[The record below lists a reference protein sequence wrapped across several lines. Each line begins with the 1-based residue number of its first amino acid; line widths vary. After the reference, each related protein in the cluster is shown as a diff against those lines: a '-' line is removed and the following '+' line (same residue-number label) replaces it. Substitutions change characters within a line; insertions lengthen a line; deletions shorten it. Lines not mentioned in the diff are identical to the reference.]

1 MATAQDTR
9 IDQLAERVERLEADM
24 QMLRAE
30 QRTTAQQATSSAT
43 DQRDPAAHLWADK
56 EMLREASRGLL
67 DELGIKDRTPI
78 GALELQRCMAE
89 AGLEPNEFSQ
99 GIIKM
104 RDE

>member
-56 EMLREASRGLL
+56 EMLREASRRLL
-67 DELGIKDRTPI
+67 IELGIEQRHVDI
-78 GALELQRCMAE
+78 YDLQRRMGE
-89 AGLEPNEFSQ
+89 QLPNNELSR
-99 GIIKM
+99 GIIEM
-104 RDE
+104 RNE